1 MATKHE
7 ISFGVIEELDI
18 PTIFLRNPIVLKR
31 NINFL

>member
-18 PTIFLRNPIVLKR
+18 ATIFLRNPIVLKR
-31 NINFL
+31 KINFL